1 MLDWGRKYILTDG
14 MGMLLLGIILLQL
27 AMRFPNGE
35 MEYRI
40 STDVEGYYLYL
51 PGVFVY
57 DGFEEM
63 PVKTTFEYQPHPH
76 SGKYFTRFTYG
87 VALMEAPVFLLT
99 HLVATQGWFGANL
112 ADGYSRT
119 YNDGL
124 IASNILYA
132 VLGLY
137 MLLLVLKRRF
147 SSALSW
153 LTVLLILLGSNYYY
167 YVVGMVGMSH
177 NYIFFLVAAL
187 LYYTP
192 GIYEAL
198 TFGKA
203 LRLSFILGL
212 LVLLRPT
219 NLVFV
224 LYPLLYEVYA
234 WASFGERFHWWLK
247 RWPYVLLV
255 PIVGLIVWVPQFV
268 YWKVVA
274 GAWFY
279 NGYPVG
285 FDHWLNPFFPDIWF
299 SVQNGWL
306 IYSPLMGLSL
316 IGLVMAFH
324 QKIAS
329 APVVSLLLIGLTY
342 LFASWYV
349 WWFGSAFGYRP
360 MIDFYPMLAFPLAL
374 VMERLFR
381 AKMIFRIIGSLGLAL
396 LCYYSVGLAY
406 LYRHP
411 WEGAD
416 WTWEAFAQV
425 LQALF

>member
-1 MLDWGRKYILTDG
+1 MGKWLHKYLLSDG
-14 MGMLLLGIILLQL
+14 LGMLLLGIILLQL

-35 MEYRI
+35 MNYRI

-51 PGVFVY
+51 PGVFIY

-63 PVKTTFEYQPHPH
+63 PVMTPFEYQPHPH

-87 VALMEAPVFLLT
+87 VALMEAPVFLMT
-99 HLVATQGWFGANL
+99 HLVASQGWFGAKQ

-119 YNDGL
+119 YNDGI

-137 MLLLVLKRRF
+137 LLLLVLRRHF
-147 SSALSW
+147 SRGLSW
-153 LTVLLILLGSNYYY
+153 LTVLSLLWGSNYYY

-187 LYYTP
+187 LYYSPRLYEKLTP
-192 GIYEAL
+192 WQAM
-198 TFGKA
+198 
-203 LRLSFILGL
+203 RLSFILGL
-212 LVLLRPT
+212 LVLVRPT
-219 NLVFV
+219 NLVFL
-224 LYPLLYEVYA
+224 LYPLLYQVYSFT
-234 WASFGERFHWWLK
+234 SFGERLSWWLK
-247 RWPYVLLV
+247 RWPYLLSV
-255 PIVGLIVWVPQFV
+255 PIVGCLLWIPQFC

-285 FDHWLNPFFPDIWF
+285 FDHWLNPFFPEIWF

-306 IYSPLMGLSL
+306 IYSPLMLLSL
-316 IGLVMAFH
+316 IGLGLSLK
-324 QKIAS
+324 QKVFS
-329 APVVSLLLIGLTY
+329 APVLLIMFVLFTY

-349 WWFGSAFGYRP
+349 WWFGGAFGYRP
-360 MIDFYPMLAFPLAL
+360 MIDFYPMLALPLAL
-374 VMERLFR
+374 LLKRLFETKLPI
-381 AKMIFRIIGSLGLAL
+381 KMAAIGFLVL
-396 LCYYSVGLAY
+396 LCYYSTGLTY

-416 WTWEAFAQV
+416 WTWESFMQV